1 MFFVFAVV
9 VVAASVFVVVAV
21 VVAVVVDADA
31 SVVSAAYP
39 VSANVVVVV
48 VVSEAASPPK
58 CFAALTE
65 QTAVAETQNSAAFVS
80 WLLLPADAA
89 FERPLS
95 LHHQY
100 FRRSSVS
107 FGSGCFSFLASCFRR
122 LYLLHH
128 RICLWPSVSFE

>member
-21 VVAVVVDADA
+21 VAAVVVDADA
-31 SVVSAAYP
+31 SVVSAVFP
-39 VSANVVVVV
+39 VSAIAVV

-80 WLLLPADAA
+80 WLLFPADVA
-89 FERPLS
+89 FE
-95 LHHQY
+95 
-100 FRRSSVS
+100 
-107 FGSGCFSFLASCFRR
+107 SC
-122 LYLLHH
+122 L
-128 RICLWPSVSFE
+128 

>member
-21 VVAVVVDADA
+21 VAAVVVDADA
-31 SVVSAAYP
+31 SVVSAAFP
-39 VSANVVVVV
+39 VSANVVAVV

-65 QTAVAETQNSAAFVS
+65 QTVGAGTQNFAAFVS
-80 WLLLPADAA
+80 WLYS
-89 FERPLS
+89 PLS

-128 RICLWPSVSFE
+128 RICLWSSVSFE

>member
-21 VVAVVVDADA
+21 VAAVVVDADA
-31 SVVSAAYP
+31 SVVSAAFP
-39 VSANVVVVV
+39 VSAIVVVVV

-65 QTAVAETQNSAAFVS
+65 QTVGAGTQNFAAFVS
-80 WLLLPADAA
+80 WLNS
-89 FERPLS
+89 PLS

-100 FRRSSVS
+100 FRRSFVS

-128 RICLWPSVSFE
+128 RICLWSSVSFE

>member
-21 VVAVVVDADA
+21 VAAVVDADA
-31 SVVSAAYP
+31 SVVSAAFP
-39 VSANVVVVV
+39 VSAIVVVVVVV

-65 QTAVAETQNSAAFVS
+65 QTVGAGTQNFAAFVS
-80 WLLLPADAA
+80 WLYS
-89 FERPLS
+89 PLS

-107 FGSGCFSFLASCFRR
+107 FGSGCFSFLASCFRH

-128 RICLWPSVSFE
+128 RICLWSSVSFE

>member
-21 VVAVVVDADA
+21 VAAVVVDADA
-31 SVVSAAYP
+31 SVVSAAFP
-39 VSANVVVVV
+39 VSAIVVV

-65 QTAVAETQNSAAFVS
+65 QTVGAGTQNFAAFVS
-80 WLLLPADAA
+80 WLYS
-89 FERPLS
+89 PLS

-128 RICLWPSVSFE
+128 RICLWSSVSFE

>member
-21 VVAVVVDADA
+21 VAAVVVDADA
-31 SVVSAAYP
+31 SVVSAAFP
-39 VSANVVVVV
+39 VSAIVVVVVV

-65 QTAVAETQNSAAFVS
+65 QTVGAGTQNFAAFVS
-80 WLLLPADAA
+80 WLYS
-89 FERPLS
+89 PLS

-100 FRRSSVS
+100 FRRSFVS

-128 RICLWPSVSFE
+128 PICLWSSVSFE

>member
-21 VVAVVVDADA
+21 VAAVVVDADA
-31 SVVSAAYP
+31 SVVSAAFP
-39 VSANVVVVV
+39 VSAIVVVVV

-65 QTAVAETQNSAAFVS
+65 QTVGAGTQNFAAFVS
-80 WLLLPADAA
+80 WLNS
-89 FERPLS
+89 PLS

-100 FRRSSVS
+100 FRRSFVS

-128 RICLWPSVSFE
+128 PICLWSSVSFE

>member
-9 VVAASVFVVVAV
+9 VVAASVFVVVAAAA
-21 VVAVVVDADA
+21 AVVVDADA
-31 SVVSAAYP
+31 SVVSAAFP
-39 VSANVVVVV
+39 VSAIVVVVVVV

-65 QTAVAETQNSAAFVS
+65 QTAGAGTQNFAAFVS
-80 WLLLPADAA
+80 WLNS
-89 FERPLS
+89 PLS

-100 FRRSSVS
+100 FRRSYVS

-128 RICLWPSVSFE
+128 PICLWSSVSFE